1 MNDTSSNSSN
11 SGSCS
16 SVNFGKIAAVSNEV
30 VQEFQHFMADMEE
43 FVKSTASL
51 TGDELAAASAK
62 LGERVT
68 QLQSSLTD
76 ISGDLAQRARQGAAA
91 TNTYAHEQ
99 PWAIAACG
107 VGLGLLLGCLLSRG
121 K

>member
-1 MNDTSSNSSN
+1 MNDTPI
-11 SGSCS
+11 
-16 SVNFGKIAAVSNEV
+16 VNFEKIAAVSGEV
-30 VQEFQHFMADMEE
+30 AQEFHHFMADMEE
-43 FVKSTASL
+43 FVKNTATL
-51 TGDELAAASAK
+51 TAEELAAVSAK
-62 LGERVT
+62 LGDRVT
-68 QLQSSLTD
+68 QLQASLTD

-107 VGLGLLLGCLLSRG
+107 VGLGLLLGCILARG